1 MDGATVK
8 QEFYIYN
15 SSKNIFLRMY
25 KEKWMPHYLNLGK
38 DSFQE
43 SLDSLIYV
51 DKSPL
56 VVRAV
61 LVLTEGNLKQTI

>member
-1 MDGATVK
+1 
-8 QEFYIYN
+8 
-15 SSKNIFLRMY
+15 
-25 KEKWMPHYLNLGK
+25 MPHYLNLGK

-51 DKSPL
+51 DKPPL

-61 LVLTEGNLKQTI
+61 LVLTEGNFKQTI